1 TDLVQARREW
11 PGASVERVV
20 YCTAQI
26 DQGFNPAGHA
36 EQYAYL
42 QALRA
47 AGSVDHIEF
56 GRYVTGVRARPLA
69 VRADTKRGAPRLVT
83 PEWPI
88 MIQAPLGHETQDAV
102 FMVSTL
108 HQEEKGSDVNVATHL
123 LTDVLTADVDAAVVI
138 SNDSDLKLPIA
149 RARGHVP
156 VGMVNPSGGNTAG
169 DLRGKPTD
177 GVGGHWW
184 RSLRAP
190 DFTTH
195 QLPDAVGTITKP
207 PQW

>member
-1 TDLVQARREW
+1 MMRVGVYVDGFNLYYSGRKQLDKVPGWRWLDIRALATDLVQARREW

-88 MIQAPLGHETQDAV
+88 MIQAPLPCA
-102 FMVSTL
+102 
-108 HQEEKGSDVNVATHL
+108 
-123 LTDVLTADVDAAVVI
+123 
-138 SNDSDLKLPIA
+138 
-149 RARGHVP
+149 
-156 VGMVNPSGGNTAG
+156 SG
-169 DLRGKPTD
+169 
-177 GVGGHWW
+177 
-184 RSLRAP
+184 
-190 DFTTH
+190 
-195 QLPDAVGTITKP
+195 
-207 PQW
+207 